1 MKQALVAAALVAA
14 GFAVSTATLAADEH
28 HHGHGNGSAEAADC
42 CKAPATHQA
51 TGIVKRVDPAKGTVT
66 LQHDPIASLGWP
78 RMTMAFKVLDE
89 HILAGLKPEAKVA
102 FRIEKVGS
110 DYVITSVQ

>member
-14 GFAVSTATLAADEH
+14 GFGLSSATLAADEH
-28 HHGHGNGSAEAADC
+28 HHGSGSAAAADC

-51 TGIVKRVDPAKGTVT
+51 TGVVKKVDAARGTVT

-78 RMTMAFKVLDE
+78 KMTMAFKVLDGR
-89 HILAGLKPEAKVA
+89 ILSGLKPDAKIA
-102 FRIEKVGS
+102 FRIEKLGS